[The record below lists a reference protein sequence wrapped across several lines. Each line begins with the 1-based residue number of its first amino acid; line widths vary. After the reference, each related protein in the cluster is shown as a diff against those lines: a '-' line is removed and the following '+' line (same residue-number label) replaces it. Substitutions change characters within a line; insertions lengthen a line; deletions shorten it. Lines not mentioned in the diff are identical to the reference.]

1 MTLALAMLLLP
12 TSVLACRRA
21 VLGAVLLLAAVAT
34 VLLSGRGRAIA
45 VLALG
50 SAVML
55 AARLV

>member
-1 MTLALAMLLLP
+1 ML
-12 TSVLACRRA
+12 R
-21 VLGAVLLLAAVAT
+21 AVLLLAAVAT

>member
-1 MTLALAMLLLP
+1 MLLLP
-12 TSVLACRRA
+12 TPVLAGRRA
-21 VLGAVLLLAAVAT
+21 VLSAVLLLAAVAT
-34 VLLSGRGRAIA
+34 VLLSGRGRAVA

>member
-1 MTLALAMLLLP
+1 MLLLP

-21 VLGAVLLLAAVAT
+21 VLRAVLLATIAT

-50 SAVML
+50 SAVVL

>member
-1 MTLALAMLLLP
+1 M
-12 TSVLACRRA
+12 
-21 VLGAVLLLAAVAT
+21 LGAVLLLAAVAT

>member
-1 MTLALAMLLLP
+1 MLLLP

-21 VLGAVLLLAAVAT
+21 VLRAMLLLPTIAT